1 MKRLFTGVI
10 ATVLAVSTLPA
21 MAKEKIVFAI
31 GGTAQSL
38 QGRTAAEFTK
48 RANKALGSKAEVQ
61 LFDSGSLGKDKEL
74 MQKLKLG
81 SVHISLPS
89 SVMSDISGQFALFD
103 LPFLVA
109 DRAHVG
115 RIEDA
120 IFWSKIAPTVESKGY
135 KVLAVWENGVRHI
148 TNNARPINNPED
160 LKGLK
165 VRVPQSKWR
174 VMMFEAWGARPTPM
188 AFSEVFVGLQTGV
201 IDGQENPHT
210 NAYGAKFNEVQ
221 KYLSITGH
229 VYSPA
234 YPTMGK
240 AVYDKM
246 NPEIRGIL
254 EKTAREVAL
263 WARAEGAKEDK
274 DLEALLVSKG
284 MKLNTANRE
293 KFVAVSK
300 SVYTAFSADVPGGQE
315 LIDAALKLSK

>member
-1 MKRLFTGVI
+1 MVGQGVN
-10 ATVLAVSTLPA
+10 
-21 MAKEKIVFAI
+21 
-31 GGTAQSL
+31 L
-38 QGRTAAEFTK
+38 QR
-48 RANKALGSKAEVQ
+48 
-61 LFDSGSLGKDKEL
+61 
-74 MQKLKLG
+74 
-81 SVHISLPS
+81 
-89 SVMSDISGQFALFD
+89 
-103 LPFLVA
+103 
-109 DRAHVG
+109 
-115 RIEDA
+115 
-120 IFWSKIAPTVESKGY
+120 
-135 KVLAVWENGVRHI
+135 
-148 TNNARPINNPED
+148 
-160 LKGLK
+160 
-165 VRVPQSKWR
+165 
-174 VMMFEAWGARPTPM
+174 
-188 AFSEVFVGLQTGV
+188 
-201 IDGQENPHT
+201 QENPHT

-274 DLEALLVSKG
+274 DLETLLVSKG

-300 SVYTAFSADVPGGQE
+300 SVYTAFAADVPGGQE